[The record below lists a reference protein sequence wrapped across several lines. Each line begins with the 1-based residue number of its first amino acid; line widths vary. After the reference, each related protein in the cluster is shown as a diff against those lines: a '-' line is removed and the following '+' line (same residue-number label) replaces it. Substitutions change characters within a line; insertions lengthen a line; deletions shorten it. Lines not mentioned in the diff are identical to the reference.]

1 MISNEKIG
9 NSVPA
14 CKKTDDTEPRPQA
27 NEEGGGEKMAGKANG
42 FQDAKQAGTGCMQ
55 PALSSHDVFNP
66 ESDPFED
73 LSQDPGIADHD
84 DSFDDLFLDPPHAAS
99 PRNNMS
105 VGTSGSIS
113 YEHRI
118 NRDGTVFFVSA
129 KPKPKPKATARI
141 DVTDS
146 ALETVQLTPQTLPHT
161 RASRFFQFASTSEHV
176 ARLGISMEHVTRAVS
191 TFTTIPSAS
200 LLGHADYVVVD
211 GGNCDISEEGH
222 DTF

>member
-1 MISNEKIG
+1 MISNEKIA

-14 CKKTDDTEPRPQA
+14 CKKTEDTEPRPQA
-27 NEEGGGEKMAGKANG
+27 NKEGGGEKMAGKAHG
-42 FQDAKQAGTGCMQ
+42 FQDAKQAGTGCTQ
-55 PALSSHDVFNP
+55 PALSSHDVFSA
-66 ESDPFED
+66 ETDPFED
-73 LSQDPGIADHD
+73 LSQDPGIADQD
-84 DSFDDLFLDPPHAAS
+84 NSFEDLFLDPSHAAS

-113 YEHRI
+113 Y

-129 KPKPKPKATARI
+129 KPKPKPKATVRN
-141 DVTDS
+141 DLTDS

-161 RASRFFQFASTSEHV
+161 RASRFFQFDSTSEHV

-191 TFTTIPSAS
+191 TFTTFPSAS
-200 LLGHADYVVVD
+200 LLGYADFVVVD
-211 GGNCDISEEGH
+211 AGNCDVNEEGH